1 MALAAVPLA
10 VSLRAVVHY
19 SLEVVQSAESSLVA
33 VVPSACSPRLFPL
46 EGLVR
51 LALQSEEIHSLEVEV
66 QKPSLILSVLDLVA
80 AIALEVQQLILEV
93 VVQRTPCQSSLVTP
107 RQS

>member
-1 MALAAVPLA
+1 MA

-33 VVPSACSPRLFPL
+33 VVQSPCSPRSVPL
-46 EGLVR
+46 EGSVR

-66 QKPSLILSVLDLVA
+66 QKPSLILSVSDLVA
-80 AIALEVQQLILEV
+80 AIALGARPLSLEV
-93 VVQRTPCQSSLVTP
+93 VVQRTPCQSFLVTLH
-107 RQS
+107 QS

>member
-10 VSLRAVVHY
+10 VSLLAVVPY

-33 VVPSACSPRLFPL
+33 V
-46 EGLVR
+46 
-51 LALQSEEIHSLEVEV
+51 EVEV
-66 QKPSLILSVLDLVA
+66 RKPSLILSVSDLVA
-80 AIALEVQQLILEV
+80 AITLGVRPLSLEA

>member
-33 VVPSACSPRLFPL
+33 V
-46 EGLVR
+46 
-51 LALQSEEIHSLEVEV
+51 EVEV
-66 QKPSLILSVLDLVA
+66 RKPSLILSVSDLVA
-80 AIALEVQQLILEV
+80 AIALGVQQLILEV
-93 VVQRTPCQSSLVTP
+93 VVPRTPCQSSLVIL